1 MFLVKYRDDF
11 SKIHLVVIQN
21 INEFKFVRNRFEIL
35 EYSPIKAL

>member
-11 SKIHLVVIQN
+11 SKIHLVVIKN

-35 EYSPIKAL
+35 EYSPLNS